1 MSSLNGLRQLISL
14 AMRDDEESITITRD
28 MAQLIVIESE
38 KHRGY
43 ALALENKLSFN
54 TIGGNEVNDST
65 YQDKLDDDHAKDL
78 AVEIIVKQL
87 EGGETVRGG
96 SVKYTL
102 DDFYDSDFM
111 DIGLYAESIADR
123 VLKYWAQCKQSGE

>member
-28 MAQLIVIESE
+28 MAKLIVIESE

-43 ALALENKLSFN
+43 ADALEKKLN
-54 TIGGNEVNDST
+54 IIVGGKEVNASE
-65 YQDKLDDDHAKDL
+65 YQVEKDDDHAKDL
-78 AVEIIVKQL
+78 AVNIIVKQL
-87 EGGETVRGG
+87 EDGETVQGG

-102 DDFYDSDFM
+102 YDFYDSDFM
-111 DIGLYAESIADR
+111 DIGLFAESIADN
-123 VLKYWAQCKQSGE
+123 VLIYWAQIKESGE